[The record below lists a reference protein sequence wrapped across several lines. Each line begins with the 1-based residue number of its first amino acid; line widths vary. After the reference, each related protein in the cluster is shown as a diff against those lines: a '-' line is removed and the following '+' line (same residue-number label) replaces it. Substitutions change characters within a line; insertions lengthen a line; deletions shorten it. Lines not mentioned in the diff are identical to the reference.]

1 MQNNYFFG
9 AFIQLSQKIAKFVL
23 YNSVVKHISFEFMAK
38 KHVSELKPIDEV
50 LSFWDV
56 LTPDERQFV
65 RNNYTVHHFRKNE
78 IIHYENDIPT
88 HMMILES
95 GKVKVS
101 KSGVGSRLQ
110 IIRMLKPGEHFS
122 YRAIIANET
131 YNTNV
136 TAFESSTVYMIKAD
150 IFLSILR
157 HNNAF
162 CYRFLEEVASDLAA
176 SDARTVNLTQKHIRG
191 RLAEA
196 LLILKRNYGMEE
208 DGATISIYLS
218 REDLANLSNMTT
230 SNAIRTLSNFVN
242 EHIIAMDG
250 RKLKIIDEDR
260 LWKISKMG

>member
-1 MQNNYFFG
+1 
-9 AFIQLSQKIAKFVL
+9 
-23 YNSVVKHISFEFMAK
+23 MAK
-38 KHVSELKPIDEV
+38 KHVSDLKPLEEILTV
-50 LSFWDV
+50 WDV

-65 RNNYTVHHFRKNE
+65 RSNYTVHHFKKNE
-78 IIHYENDIPT
+78 LIHCEGEQPT
-88 HMMILES
+88 HMMILAA
-95 GKVKVS
+95 GKVKVY
-101 KSGVGSRLQ
+101 KEGVGSRSQ
-110 IIRMLKPGEHFS
+110 IIRMLKPGEHFG
-122 YRAIIANET
+122 YRAIIANEP
-131 YNTNV
+131 YNTN
-136 TAFESSTVYMIKAD
+136 TSAFEASTVYMIKAD

-162 CYRFLEEVASDLAA
+162 CYRFLEEMATDLGA

-196 LLILKRNYGMEE
+196 LLILRENYGLEE

-242 EHIIAMDG
+242 EHVIAMDG

-260 LWKISKMG
+260 LRKISKLG

>member
-1 MQNNYFFG
+1 MT
-9 AFIQLSQKIAKFVL
+9 
-23 YNSVVKHISFEFMAK
+23 K
-38 KHVSELKPIDEV
+38 KLVSELKPIDEI
-50 LSFWDV
+50 LSSWDV

-65 RNNYTVHHFRKNE
+65 KNNFTLHHFKKNE
-78 IIHYENDIPT
+78 LIHWEGEIPT
-88 HMMILES
+88 HMMVLAA
-95 GKVKVS
+95 GKVKVF
-101 KSGVGSRLQ
+101 KEGVGSRTQ
-110 IIRMLKPGEHFS
+110 IIRMLKPGENFG
-122 YRAIIANET
+122 YRAIIANEP

-136 TAFESSTVYMIKAD
+136 AAFENSTVYMLKAD
-150 IFLSILR
+150 IFISILR

-162 CYRFLEEVASDLAA
+162 CYRFLEEMATDLGA

-196 LLILKRNYGMEE
+196 LLLLKKNYGLEE

-250 RKLKIIDEDR
+250 RKLKIIDEER
-260 LWKISKMG
+260 LRKISKMG